1 VVPEDK
7 NESPPKKNVYCGSE
21 SPKQEDTVMED
32 VPSGDSD
39 HESED
44 KKAGKFDFAAL
55 DEE

>member
-1 VVPEDK
+1 
-7 NESPPKKNVYCGSE
+7 
-21 SPKQEDTVMED
+21 MED